1 MIIFAIITVIS
12 SNPCLILHNE
22 LALTKFETCFRD
34 LVKWR
39 QKWKLSLKTGTATE
53 RFWGLGTD
61 DNCYLKRVSQED
73 GNLTPI
79 EESRFARSR

>member
-1 MIIFAIITVIS
+1 MTSKVKAIAKNRHDNREV
-12 SNPCLILHNE
+12 L
-22 LALTKFETCFRD
+22 
-34 LVKWR
+34 
-39 QKWKLSLKTGTATE
+39 GT
-53 RFWGLGTD
+53 GTD